1 MLHQIDRILL
11 GLSRIVS
18 ATAFVFLTVIAFVDS
33 IGRMLSMPLLGASEY
48 VQLALL
54 VFFFASIALVV
65 EGDAHIRVGLF
76 ADLYKGRLARLE
88 RYVTGVA
95 ECLAMGLLAWMIW
108 DQADRLARFGTLSA
122 YLGIP
127 LAPWLY
133 AAAALSAVG
142 MWFAVRRLWA
152 VHAEMRPRPHAIPD
166 KDA

>member
-11 GLSRIVS
+11 ALCRIVS
-18 ATAFVFLTVIAFVDS
+18 ATAFVFMAVIAFVDS
-33 IGRMLSMPLLGASEY
+33 IGRMVSMPLLGATEY

-54 VFFFASIALVV
+54 VFFFASITLVV
-65 EGDAHIRVGLF
+65 EGNAHIRVGLF

-88 RYVTGVA
+88 RYATGVA
-95 ECLAMGLLAWMIW
+95 ECLAMGLLTWMIW

-122 YLGIP
+122 YFKIP
-127 LAPWLY
+127 LAPWIY
-133 AAAALSAVG
+133 AAACLSGVA

-152 VHAEMRPRPHAIPD
+152 VHAEMQPRPHAIPD